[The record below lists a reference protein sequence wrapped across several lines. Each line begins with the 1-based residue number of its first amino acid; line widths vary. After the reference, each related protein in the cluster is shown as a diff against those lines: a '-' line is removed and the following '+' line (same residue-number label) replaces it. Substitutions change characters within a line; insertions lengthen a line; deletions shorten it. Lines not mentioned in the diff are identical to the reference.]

1 MERIINDHVFSYA
14 RDHIPY
20 MESIEAAI
28 RYQHLK
34 YRSSFRNVFIDYC
47 TVVVLDFTDRTD
59 KKRPRFNAVKYWVDV
74 LQYNL
79 DVWGFLTSFLLLAS
93 YSQITHPSISDDYLS
108 IVSNYLYTPVCGK
121 KDTCWRSPCSP

>member
-1 MERIINDHVFSYA
+1 M
-14 RDHIPY
+14 
-20 MESIEAAI
+20 
-28 RYQHLK
+28 
-34 YRSSFRNVFIDYC
+34 FIDYC

-59 KKRPRFNAVKYWVDV
+59 KKRPRFNAVKYWEDV

-108 IVSNYLYTPVCGK
+108 IVTQLSLHPSVCSK
-121 KDTCWRSPCSP
+121 KDTC